1 MGYNTPT
8 RYKATWDPANNSL
21 AHLSSAQIEGG
32 DQYVVP
38 ILYHTFYCLSLSL
51 FVSLSLSVSIHAYIH
66 AYIHTHMHTYTHPHI
81 HTYIN
86 VHTYI
91 HTYIRINVHTY
102 TYIHTCTYIHTY
114 IHITLVRGRSLENSF
129 EENTFCIYKRTSSI
143 SIREQVLYLSE
154 NKFYIYKRTRSI
166 SIREDLVNTL
176 HTYISHRELIRE
188 HVLYL

>member
-1 MGYNTPT
+1 MGPRKQLT
-8 RYKATWDPANNSL
+8 RTSVF
-21 AHLSSAQIEGG
+21 SS
-32 DQYVVP
+32 DWRRRP
-38 ILYHTFYCLSLSL
+38 ICGTHTLPHILLPLSLSL

-66 AYIHTHMHTYTHPHI
+66 AYIHTHIHTYTHTYI

-91 HTYIRINVHTY
+91 HTYIRINVHTHTYIYIHTYMYVY
-102 TYIHTCTYIHTY
+102 TYIHTYHTRERS
-114 IHITLVRGRSLENSF
+114 LVR
-129 EENTFCIYKRTSSI
+129 
-143 SIREQVLYLSE
+143 EQLRRKHVLYLSE